1 LFDELFAAG
10 GAVIARSAEDLAAA
24 VSRLWSDEAA
34 RTHQLE
40 AARAVVAKGAD
51 AAEQTLTALQALLP
65 AHAQTR
71 TADASA

>member
-1 LFDELFAAG
+1 M
-10 GAVIARSAEDLAAA
+10 
-24 VSRLWSDEAA
+24 RLWEDASA
-34 RTHQLE
+34 RTRQVE
-40 AARAVVAKGAD
+40 AARAVVARGAD